1 MLISKKMNAAING
14 QVGNE
19 FTPSPQYVAIASHF
33 ASLGLT
39 ELAPSFSSKLA
50 RSASTRCVS

>member
-1 MLISKKMNAAING
+1 MNAAING

-19 FTPSPQYVAIASHF
+19 FAASLQYVAIASHF

-50 RSASTRCVS
+50 RSASMRCVS

>member
-1 MLISKKMNAAING
+1 MNAAING

-19 FTPSPQYVAIASHF
+19 FTASLQYVAIASHF

-39 ELAPSFSSKLA
+39 ELVLSFSSKLA
-50 RSASTRCVS
+50 RSGRTRCVS